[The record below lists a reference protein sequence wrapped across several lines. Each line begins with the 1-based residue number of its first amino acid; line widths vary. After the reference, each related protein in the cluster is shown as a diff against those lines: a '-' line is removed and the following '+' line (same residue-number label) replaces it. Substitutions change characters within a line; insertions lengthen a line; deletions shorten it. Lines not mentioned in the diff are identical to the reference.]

1 MGYHMAGF
9 EVTGVD
15 NELQPHYPFDFYQF
29 DLTKI
34 TDRQI
39 ANIGRNFD
47 AIAGSPPCKG
57 FSVATPEKYRGNH
70 ANLIPKFREIAR
82 TIPPAYTFY
91 LGRQLMEMI

>member
-15 NELQPHYPFDFYQF
+15 NEHQPSYPFNFYQF

-34 TDRQI
+34 TDKQI
-39 ANIGRNFD
+39 TNISRNFD